1 MGDMDNRSEK
11 DGRGDRSDSD
21 GGDKESGGGH
31 GFIPCNVTKCAKC
44 AKY

>member
-1 MGDMDNRSEK
+1 MGDMDNMSEK

-31 GFIPCNVTKCAKC
+31 GVTWVHSLQCG
-44 AKY
+44 

>member
-21 GGDKESGGGH
+21 GGDKESGGD
-31 GFIPCNVTKCAKC
+31 FLT
-44 AKY
+44 